1 MARWRLTESH
11 YLDCPDSYWEQAET
25 DRETGKQKK
34 RKMMVPLHL
43 NPKDPND
50 WNYKTGDRDV
60 SQGGSAF
67 TDGQIIVCRDGKGE
81 PRDIVFTSG
90 LTPGMEPLDDEA
102 RKDSEEAE
110 ATLKWRKGDRF
121 YADGMTYADT
131 IMMELAKR
139 EESPGLTEALSMMAQ
154 VMEQNAKLI
163 AALAP
168 SRRA

>member
-25 DRETGKQKK
+25 DRETGKQKR

-60 SQGGSAF
+60 SQGGNAF
-67 TDGQIIVCRDGKGE
+67 TDGQIIVCREGKGE
-81 PRDIVFTSG
+81 PKDIVFTSA
-90 LTPGMEPLDDEA
+90 LTPGMEPLD
-102 RKDSEEAE
+102 AE
-110 ATLKWRKGDRF
+110 AKVESAAAKVELKWRDGDRF
-121 YADGMTYADT
+121 YQDGMTYADT

-139 EESPGLTEALSMMAQ
+139 EESPGLTEALSMMAK
-154 VMEQNAKLI
+154 VIEQNAMLL

-168 SRRA
+168 SRRV